1 VAGLSREEYDQAAR
15 EIKDAWQQAPTRD
28 AGFRVIVEFGRKYG
42 YKNVIAAIQGRVPK
56 QFDREKPLTE
66 WVEEQHSVEEADE

>member
-1 VAGLSREEYDQAAR
+1 VAGLTRDEYDRAAR
-15 EIKDAWQQAPTRD
+15 EIQDAWQNAQSRD
-28 AGFRVIVEFGRKYG
+28 AGFRVIVDFGRKYG

-66 WVEEQHSVEEADE
+66 WVEEQQSAEETED